1 MALYKS
7 DCKSNDCELPSDQ
20 ATPQTLARE
29 VWPVNLPQIVKLSP
43 KLLCYKIVHQW
54 LIYSE
59 CGSQRVAH

>member
-29 VWPVNLPQIVKLSP
+29 VWPVRVEEIIKKKISKALVKELWVS
-43 KLLCYKIVHQW
+43 
-54 LIYSE
+54 
-59 CGSQRVAH
+59 G